1 LSVNVAPWAS
11 GMTNSSLIQNIE
23 GSWECLECGSD
34 NGPKD
39 ISCCAFCETP
49 KGRGLV
55 TLSREE
61 AHGTPAAKIPAGD
74 NTNEGTDVKPPSRR
88 PASLEEP
95 IPVFT
100 KVVNEVEQWAKQRR
114 QQLLVELRAMDQLS
128 YAERRS
134 QLRALQLELHPDKQ
148 EPERRTHAQ
157 LLFLLVQAKWEHCE
171 GLTLQRPKKDADAK
185 SKQDEAATRQ
195 EAFRRRDASWTE
207 TAETDAEAEVTSD
220 DEKSQDGEEDEEP
233 LTLHISDLSGHLCTL
248 QVEKRWTLW
257 RVKVELEAASGLR
270 PEQQRL
276 LLGSK
281 DLDDYAR
288 LSTYS
293 TQRSISLVLVE
304 CLERYYQR
312 ALFMKELSSS
322 WKALQYASASL
333 RADKELVSMAMQQNW
348 RAWEYAAPELKND
361 IDLVT
366 RVLSEDG
373 LALQQMSRSIRAN
386 RALVLIAVKQ
396 TWRALS
402 FASATLRR
410 DATVVRCAL
419 VQDVAAMELAAE
431 ELKRDLNFAR
441 SAVWLQGMALK
452 YLSPELRAD
461 RNLVHLACQKQPG
474 ALKHV
479 APELFEDHDFV
490 RSLKGNSEAP
500 KFFAWN
506 DQQRHQM
513 EEDLFDRH
521 NRVNF

>member
-1 LSVNVAPWAS
+1 
-11 GMTNSSLIQNIE
+11 
-23 GSWECLECGSD
+23 
-34 NGPKD
+34 
-39 ISCCAFCETP
+39 
-49 KGRGLV
+49 
-55 TLSREE
+55 
-61 AHGTPAAKIPAGD
+61 
-74 NTNEGTDVKPPSRR
+74 
-88 PASLEEP
+88 
-95 IPVFT
+95 
-100 KVVNEVEQWAKQRR
+100 
-114 QQLLVELRAMDQLS
+114 MDQLS

-220 DEKSQDGEEDEEP
+220 DENSQDGEEDEEP

-257 RVKVELEAASGLR
+257 RVKVELESASGLR

-293 TQRSISLVLVE
+293 TQPSISLVLVE

-333 RADKELVSMAMQQNW
+333 RADKELVSLAMQQNW

-386 RALVLIAVKQ
+386 RALVLTAVKQ

-513 EEDLFDRH
+513 EEELFDRH
-521 NRVNF
+521 NRAALEEERQLSGREREVMSERLRFAQSEDEAARDRLARALSSLRHRAHNGAVEVAEHQQRAEESIQRLQDECRQLQASQQQSEHEAGRWPVFWKEDLQSWNCG